1 MLAFIQNINPT
12 ELLLIAVVA
21 VLIFGRR
28 LPEVAGQVAGRVQQ
42 ARRAFNDLKRETG
55 IDEEMRR
62 ARRNFES
69 AIHDAKFSAE
79 RDPAAPR
86 IQPPSSGGAVG
97 RSAASGTRGDLP
109 GGLEDPAGR
118 GIERGILDP
127 NGPQGG
133 TTVIDP
139 RDMDNRGRANDRVG
153 DKLEEPAVPP
163 PGGPD
168 DGPHGGSEDSSSEES
183 GDDGDLASRP

>member
-21 VLIFGRR
+21 ILIFGRR

-55 IDEEMRR
+55 IDEELRQ
-62 ARRNFES
+62 ARRNFDS

-97 RSAASGTRGDLP
+97 RGAAAPTQDPGAPDPGHANVGSPDAGD
-109 GGLEDPAGR
+109 GEADS
-118 GIERGILDP
+118 
-127 NGPQGG
+127 
-133 TTVIDP
+133 
-139 RDMDNRGRANDRVG
+139 
-153 DKLEEPAVPP
+153 AVPG

-168 DGPHGGSEDSSSEES
+168 DGRHGGEPVGKPPTTHHGDPLRESLEDKEATTPPPTTPGETSQAT
-183 GDDGDLASRP
+183 DPHA